1 MYYFEKRND
10 TSSIVPKDNDV
21 TFNHELHNDYLSKPL
36 RKTIFFLSFHIKIIS
51 NYALRSFKP
60 NPSIDHD

>member
-1 MYYFEKRND
+1 MHYFEKRND

-21 TFNHELHNDYLSKPL
+21 TFNHELHNDYLSKLL
-36 RKTIFFLSFHIKIIS
+36 RKTIFNKKMIKIIS